1 MKWHFCTCLRA
12 CCRGGQWGS
21 ELQQFDWADA
31 FYLDDQLTDDERMIR
46 DTARA
51 YAVDKLAPRVIEAFN
66 DEITDPA

>member
-1 MKWHFCTCLRA
+1 MA
-12 CCRGGQWGS
+12 GMAA
-21 ELQQFDWADA
+21 FDWADA